1 MNLKNK
7 PVRKRRQGTA
17 TVELALC
24 LPLIVLVAMGA
35 IEGASLI
42 FLKQNLTQS
51 AYEGAKLAILPG
63 TTNADVARATQ
74 QVLVGRTLD
83 NARVE
88 TNPVN
93 IASARRGDL
102 IIVRVVAPSDSNSL
116 FPFGIFSTRNVAGT
130 AVMAK
135 E

>member
-1 MNLKNK
+1 VNLNNK
-7 PVRKRRQGTA
+7 PVLNRRPGTA

-63 TTNADVARATQ
+63 TTNADVERATQ

-130 AVMAK
+130 AVMAR

>member
-1 MNLKNK
+1 MIHNNTQA
-7 PVRKRRQGTA
+7 RTRRRGTA
-17 TVELALC
+17 TVELAIC

-51 AYEGAKLAILPG
+51 AYEGAKLAITRG
-63 TTNADVARATQ
+63 ATNAAVVQATQ

-83 NARVE
+83 RARVE
-88 TNPVN
+88 TRPRN
-93 IASARRGDL
+93 IASARRGEL
-102 IIVRVVAPSDSNSL
+102 ITVRVVAPSDSNSL
-116 FPFGIFSTRNVAGT
+116 FPFGVFSTRNVVGT